1 MGSDIDMV
9 IAAQQGGSGA
19 FNLLLLLAVPLVFY
33 FLLIR
38 PQMRQAKLHR
48 EKIGGLKRGDQVVTA
63 GGLVGKVLKVDDNY
77 VELELGKGV
86 QVKAV
91 KHTIG
96 DVIPPA
102 GSAAND

>member
-1 MGSDIDMV
+1 MLDFLAAAAGGAAPPVWISWLPIVGM
-9 IAAQQGGSGA
+9 IAI
-19 FNLLLLLAVPLVFY
+19 FW

-63 GGLVGKVLKVDDNY
+63 GGLVGKVLRVDDNY
-77 VELELGKGV
+77 VDLELGKGV